1 LKHLLHSP
9 KCRQLIGLDYNTVLI
24 WFRRLDEA
32 RRRFIQHVGADPQ
45 RGRWSVNQDTNR
57 NYTAEGIEEGSVII
71 LKAKALEVSDAKL
84 ERFEERLEKLM
95 QEIDRAKEGIRNL
108 IRSHRRI

>member
-1 LKHLLHSP
+1 M
-9 KCRQLIGLDYNTVLI
+9 CRELVGLNFPTVLV

-57 NYTAEGIEEGSVII
+57 RNYTAEGVEEGSVII

-84 ERFEERLEKLM
+84 VRFEERLKKLM